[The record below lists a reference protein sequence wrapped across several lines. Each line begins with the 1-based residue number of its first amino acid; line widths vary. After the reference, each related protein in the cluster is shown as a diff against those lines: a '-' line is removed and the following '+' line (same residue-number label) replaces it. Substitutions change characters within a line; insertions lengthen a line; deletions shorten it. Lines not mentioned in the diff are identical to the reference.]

1 MTLILNA
8 DFTFPRDNEKYQQ
21 FVDLPNKTE
30 LLQSLL
36 DGFEQIPDDVTG
48 RFSLS
53 IRIDENQR
61 ETYVALLGD
70 LFDQENASNFR
81 FLVEVD

>member
-21 FVDLPNKTE
+21 FADSPEKTE
-30 LLQSLL
+30 LLQELL
-36 DGFEQIPDDVTG
+36 DGFEQLPDDVTG

-61 ETYVALLGD
+61 ESYVALLGN
-70 LFDQENASNFR
+70 LFHEENASNFR

>member
-8 DFTFPRDNEKYQQ
+8 DFTFPQDNEKYQQ
-21 FVDLPNKTE
+21 FVALPQKTE
-30 LLQSLL
+30 LLQELL
-36 DGFEQIPDDVTG
+36 DGFEQLPEEATG

-53 IRIDENQR
+53 IRIDVNDR
-61 ETYVALLGD
+61 ESYVALLGD
-70 LFDQENASNFR
+70 LFHEENASNFR